1 MSNNIIVA
9 RRKLQGALA
18 QFLSGDD
25 YYLKLFTNSAL
36 TPDLDME
43 PADFTEAAGGGYAHQ
58 VVDSSVDFTTEYA
71 NNPPDIIMDEVTFSF
86 TGPLTGNATVYGYY
100 FQTQNGNYVD
110 SAKLLDTPFTPAS
123 GGGTLKF
130 TPRIQAGNGT
140 PA

>member
-1 MSNNIIVA
+1 MANNIIVA

-18 QFLSGDD
+18 QYLSGDD

-36 TPDLDME
+36 TPDVDME

-58 VVDSSVDFTTEYA
+58 AVDSSADFTTEYA
-71 NNPPDIIMDEVTFSF
+71 NNPPDIIMDEVTFTF
-86 TGPLTGNATVYGYY
+86 TGSLTGNATIYGYY
-100 FQTQNGNYVD
+100 LQTQDGNYVD
-110 SAKLLDTPFTPAS
+110 AAKLLDAPFTPAS